1 MERRAGLGGGIVPLR
16 NIRWPGAEK
25 KLNCWEE
32 SLSTTA
38 AGEETLTIDTISE
51 VVDARPGSRWMR
63 PVEIIAALLLVGVI
77 GLLLTGVF
85 SRYVLQLPIVWID
98 EAASICFL
106 WLAML
111 GAAIAIDRNEHM
123 RLTLFLGMFPPRV
136 REYVDT
142 LALLIVA
149 TVIGALIFPAIE
161 YVEEESYVTSA
172 ALNIPMSY
180 RESAIIAGFVLML
193 LLAVGHAVR
202 RSSVKNLILA
212 ALTVAAL
219 GVVGWLLTPVFL
231 GLGYINIAIFLVVI
245 VAICLFLGVPIAFC
259 FGLGTIA
266 FITFST
272 SVPLIVL
279 VGRIDEGM
287 SSLILL
293 SVPIFV
299 LLGCVLD
306 ATGMGKAIVEFLAS
320 LIGHVRAG
328 MSYVL
333 LGSMFLVSGI
343 SGSKVSDM
351 ATVAPALFPEMKRRG
366 HKPNEMIALLAT
378 GAAMADTVPPSIVL
392 IVLGSVAGVS
402 IAALFTSGF
411 VIAMVLLL
419 MLVAL
424 ARWKAGHE
432 KMDGVKR
439 APFSVIRTT
448 LLIAAPAL
456 VLPFL
461 IRSVVGGGIATA
473 TEVST
478 IAVVYAMIIGMLLY
492 GGITWKKFYSMLV
505 ETAALSG
512 AILLILGT
520 ASAMAWALT
529 QTGFANQLALYM
541 TGLPGGW
548 FSFMLVS
555 IAVFMLLGCVLE
567 GLPAIV
573 LMAPIMFPIAQR
585 MGINEI
591 HYSMVVVTAMNIGL
605 MTPPIGIGF
614 YIACKIGGVSPDE
627 AVGAIWPYL
636 AALVVGLL
644 VIAAVPALSIA
655 YL

>member
-1 MERRAGLGGGIVPLR
+1 MNTVAEDALGV
-16 NIRWPGAEK
+16 
-25 KLNCWEE
+25 
-32 SLSTTA
+32 
-38 AGEETLTIDTISE
+38 DTVSE

-63 PVEIIAALLLVGVI
+63 PVEAIAAILLVAVI

-85 SRYVLQLPIVWID
+85 SRYVLSLPIVWID
-98 EAASICFL
+98 EAASISFL

-111 GAAIAIDRNEHM
+111 GSAIAIDRNEHL
-123 RLTLFLGMFPPRV
+123 RLTLFLNAIPERSQSF
-136 REYVDT
+136 VDT

-149 TVIGALIFPAIE
+149 TVILCLIYPAYE
-161 YVEEESYVTSA
+161 YVVEESYVTSA

-180 RESAIIAGFVLML
+180 RTSALIVGMVLMFVL
-193 LLAVGHAVR
+193 AVNHAIR
-202 RSSVKNLILA
+202 NSSLMDLVLA
-212 ALTVAAL
+212 ALVIASFGLVCWFASPAL
-219 GVVGWLLTPVFL
+219 MT
-231 GLGYINIAIFLVVI
+231 LGYANILIFLVLV
-245 VAICLFLGVPIAFC
+245 VAVCLLLGVPIAFC
-259 FGLGTIA
+259 FGFGTIA
-266 FITFST
+266 FILFTT
-272 SVPLIVL
+272 TVPPMVL

-299 LLGCVLD
+299 LLGCILD

-320 LIGHVRAG
+320 LFGHVRAG

-366 HKPNEMIALLAT
+366 HKPKEMIALLAT

-411 VIAMVLLL
+411 IIAMVLLL
-419 MLVAL
+419 VLAVL
-424 ARWKAGHE
+424 ARMKASRE
-432 KMDGVKR
+432 DMTGVKR
-439 APFSVIRTT
+439 APFSVVKSA
-448 LLIAAPAL
+448 LLIALPAL

-461 IRSVVGGGIATA
+461 IRAVVGGGIATA

-478 IAVVYAMIIGMLLY
+478 IAVVYAMIIGMVLY
-492 GGITWKKFYSMLV
+492 GGISLRKIYAMLV

-520 ASAMAWALT
+520 ASAMAWSLT
-529 QTGFANQLALYM
+529 QTGFAGHLASYM
-541 TGLPGGW
+541 TALPGGW

-555 IAVFMLLGCVLE
+555 IVIFMLLGCVLE

-585 MGINEI
+585 LGIHDV
-591 HYSMVVVTAMNIGL
+591 HYSMVIVTAMNIGL
-605 MTPPIGIGF
+605 MAPPIGIGF
-614 YIACKIGGVSPDE
+614 YIACKIGQVSPDE
-627 AVGAIWPYL
+627 AMGAIWPYL
-636 AALVVGLL
+636 AALLVGLL
-644 VIAAVPALSIA
+644 IIAAVPALSIA